1 MPTNNEEVHYKV
13 WASDN
18 VVYGPVVLE
27 TLLEWVA
34 DGRVLPDTWVFSE
47 EVNSWKPA
55 KSLSPL
61 GDALAEYHTTHAPLP
76 TPTELGQASD
86 SITVDYL
93 RQFDALVG
101 LGQAELE
108 QFISHCTV
116 MEIEEGGLIMKKDS
130 PGDGL
135 YMILSGDTR
144 VRLIAAGQDTTLATV
159 KAGSFIGEVAMFSQ
173 TPRSADVL
181 ALTPCNLLFMS
192 AEAFRN
198 MMKTEPKL
206 ASAVLFALG
215 HIMADRMVAG
225 NQRLQSKASSEFLWL

>member
-1 MPTNNEEVHYKV
+1 MPADNEEVHYKV

-18 VVYGPVVLE
+18 VVYGPVLLE

-34 DGRVLPDTWVFSE
+34 DGRVLADTWVFSQ

-55 KSLSPL
+55 KSLPPL
-61 GDALAEYHTTHAPLP
+61 GDALANYHATQAPLP

-93 RQFDALVG
+93 RQFDALAG
-101 LGQAELE
+101 LGLAELE
-108 QFISHCTV
+108 QFISHCIM

-135 YMILSGDTR
+135 YMILSGETR
-144 VRLIAAGQDTTLATV
+144 VRLVIARQDTTLANV
-159 KAGSFIGEVAMFSQ
+159 GAGSFIGEVAMFSQ
-173 TPRSADVL
+173 APRTADVL

-198 MMKTEPKL
+198 MMQSEPKL

-215 HIMADRMVAG
+215 HIMADRMMAG
-225 NQRLQSKASSEFLWL
+225 NQRLQSKVSSEFLWL

>member
-1 MPTNNEEVHYKV
+1 MPTDNEEVHYKV

-34 DGRVLPDTWVFSE
+34 DGRVTPDTWVFSQ

-93 RQFDALVG
+93 RQFDALAG

-144 VRLIAAGQDTTLATV
+144 VRIIAAGQDTTLATV

-173 TPRSADVL
+173 TQRSADVL
-181 ALTPCNLLFMS
+181 ALTRCQLLFMS
-192 AEAFRN
+192 AEAFRG
-198 MMKTEPKL
+198 MMQTEPKL

-215 HIMADRMVAG
+215 HMMADRMVAG
-225 NQRLQSKASSEFLWL
+225 NDRLQTKASSEFLWL

>member
-1 MPTNNEEVHYKV
+1 MPADKEEIHYKV

-34 DGRVLPDTWVFSE
+34 DGRVLSDTWVFSQ

-61 GDALAEYHTTHAPLP
+61 GDALAAYHTSHAPLP
-76 TPTELGQASD
+76 TATELGQASD

-93 RQFDALVG
+93 RQFDSLAG
-101 LGQAELE
+101 LGQEELE
-108 QFISHCTV
+108 QFISHCTI

-135 YMILSGDTR
+135 YMILSGETR
-144 VRLIAAGQDTTLATV
+144 VRLVIAGQDTTLANV

-173 TPRSADVL
+173 TPRTADVL

-198 MMKTEPKL
+198 MMETEPKM
-206 ASAVLFALG
+206 ASSVLFALG

-225 NQRLQSKASSEFLWL
+225 NQRLHSKASSEFLWL